1 MATGPFNVGGAQG
14 GGGGGMYPQLIVTG
28 PTSSSTVKAT
38 CGSESVELT
47 ENGGVWTGDL
57 TSFGEWTIVATKDSS
72 SATTQITV
80 DQVKQYN
87 VSLSYFSATIKI
99 TAPSGSTVTVKDSSG
114 NVVNTH
120 SGTGSAIAVKVN
132 AAGTYYASATDGQHT
147 TADHD
152 AVITADG
159 QTVEITL
166 GFSLEDYTW
175 AQIKAIS
182 EAGNAGAYF
191 NVGDRKAVKI
201 NGTVVGCALNLT
213 VYATIIGINHN
224 IDKETNNKG
233 SIHFMLGQSTASE
246 DSPIA
251 LCDSNYGSTGSS
263 EGFRMNT
270 SNTNSGGWAGSY
282 MKKTVLPALKAALPS
297 DLTAV
302 IRTIQKYSDNTGG
315 GTDNAN
321 YVTATSDDL
330 FLMAEFEVFGARSGA
345 NSAEQNYQ
353 KQYQYFKDGNS
364 KIFKKHSNLSTAVYV
379 WLRSVRC
386 NDSNN
391 FRVVYA
397 GGGSNSSG
405 ASYSNG
411 VVACFCV

>member
-28 PTSSSTVKAT
+28 PTSGSTVKAT

-47 ENGGVWTGDL
+47 ENSGVWTGDL
-57 TSFGEWTIVATKDSS
+57 TSFGEWTIVATNNSS
-72 SATTQITV
+72 SATTKITV

-120 SGTGSAIAVKVN
+120 SGTGSAVAVKVS
-132 AAGTYYASATDGQHT
+132 AAGTYYASATDGTYT

-175 AQIKAIS
+175 AQIKTIS

-233 SIHFMLGQSTASE
+233 SIHFMLGQSAASG

-251 LCDSNYGSTGSS
+251 LCDSNYGSTGS
-263 EGFRMNT
+263 GFCMNT

-315 GTDNAN
+315 GSDTAS

-330 FLMAEFEVFGARSGA
+330 FLMAEFEVFGTRSGA
-345 NSAEQNYQ
+345 NSAEKNYQ
-353 KQYQYFKDGNS
+353 KQYDYFTGSNS
-364 KIFKKHSNLSTAVYV
+364 RIFKNHSNTANAVYV
-379 WLRSVRC
+379 WLRSV
-386 NDSNN
+386 SYNN
-391 FRVVYA
+391 ASDFRRINANGYSTYGNA
-397 GGGSNSSG
+397 YSSR
-405 ASYSNG
+405 G